1 MKKIIRLCAFADEA
15 DECLDGQIAAL
26 KRNGIRYLELRSVGG
41 VNVKDITIE
50 QAKVYQESLKV
61 NGIKVWAIGSPI
73 GKVDVNCDFQAYE
86 KTVRHI
92 FSLANIFE
100 TKRVRVFSFFNAY
113 DKSEK
118 VYRRLNRLTE
128 IAGEYGLILCHE
140 NEKEVYGDTLQRVLD
155 IKNCVPNMAFVYDP
169 ANYLQVG
176 EKAENCLQTAH
187 AFSEYYH
194 IKDVAVA
201 TDELVPAGEGDGGID
216 ELIAKIDGEK
226 VLSLEPHL
234 KVFAGYAAIDNT
246 QMKNRYSFES
256 GNDAF
261 DVAANALKEL
271 LKKTGYKE
279 IKGEFIKE

>member
-1 MKKIIRLCAFADEA
+1 MKKVIRLCAFADEA
-15 DECLDGQIAAL
+15 DESLDGQIAAL
-26 KRNGIRYLELRSVGG
+26 KRNGIEYLELRSVGG
-41 VNVKDITIE
+41 VNVKDITIA
-50 QAKVYQESLKV
+50 QAKVYQDALKA
-61 NGIKVWAIGSPI
+61 NGIKVWSIGSPI
-73 GKVDVNCDFQAYE
+73 GKVDLDCDFHEYE

-92 FSLANIFE
+92 FSLANIFQ

-113 DKSEK
+113 DNGEK
-118 VYRRLNRLTE
+118 VYSYLNRLTE
-128 IAGEYGLILCHE
+128 IADEYGLMLCHE
-140 NEKEVYGDTLQRVLD
+140 NEKEVYGDTLQRVLEL
-155 IKNCVPNMAFVYDP
+155 KNRLPKMAFVYDP

-201 TDELVPAGEGDGGID
+201 TDELVPAGEGDGRID

-261 DVAANALKEL
+261 DTAVSALKRL
-271 LKKTGYKE
+271 LKKAGYKE